1 MPLRYVKRRLTG
13 QNVLTV
19 AVATTSVTYE
29 LADMLQFPP
38 ARAATGILLLIFQT
52 IQVSVFSLL
61 YQHAH
66 SSYGTR
72 RRTYKATE
80 TNVTVLQGDV

>member
-1 MPLRYVKRRLTG
+1 MPLRYVKRRLTA
-13 QNVLTV
+13 QNMLTV

-52 IQVSVFSLL
+52 IQVSVFSVL
-61 YQHAH
+61 YRQLN
-66 SSYGTR
+66 SSYGTH

-80 TNVTVLQGDV
+80 TNVTVLQDDV